1 MNTATAIDAEIVTD
15 LPAAPSAEPLWNL
28 YHRCAQTAAAQAT
41 AYAIL
46 CGLELQRV
54 RAEISSKG
62 GRPKKLQTAL
72 SGVSDLRHAGDGG
85 WEKWVEQNC
94 DFSAKT
100 AQRYIS
106 VADGIKTRLQ
116 QVGMAKNLA
125 AIVDI
130 APSSLDA
137 GQREKL
143 LKSVSKVTEGQTLQ
157 QLYLDF
163 GITKADPRANLRKG
177 GATHHNGRP
186 AAKNLDAEVAHA
198 EAVKILTSL
207 AKFVQTGQHQ
217 LLEKPDL
224 IHLDQQLLAARES
237 FRPYVK

>member
-1 MNTATAIDAEIVTD
+1 MTKPSATAIEAEIVSD
-15 LPAAPSAEPLWNL
+15 LPAAITAEPLHNL

-46 CGLELQRV
+46 CGLELQRIRSEV
-54 RAEISSKG
+54 SSKG
-62 GRPKKLQTAL
+62 GRPKKLPTAL
-72 SGVSDLRHAGDGG
+72 SGVSDG
-85 WEKWVEQNC
+85 WEKWVEDNC

-100 AQRYIS
+100 AQRYIA
-106 VADGIKTRLQ
+106 VADGVKGRLAQ
-116 QVGMAKNLA
+116 STASRTLA

-130 APSSLDA
+130 APSSLNEA
-137 GQREKL
+137 QRATL

-177 GATHHNGRP
+177 GATHTNGRP
-186 AAKNLDAEVAHA
+186 PAKNLDAEVAEA
-198 EAVKILTSL
+198 EAVEILTRL
-207 AKFVQTGQHQ
+207 AKWIQQGQHQ
-217 LLEKPDL
+217 LLDKKSL
-224 IHLDQQLLAARES
+224 VHLDQQLLAARET